1 MGYFYSQVWVINNKF
16 VVAPTINKAIELY
29 QQIYSDTPIK
39 EVSAKA
45 ADGIWKDYD
54 ALVLKEE

>member
-1 MGYFYSQVWVINNKF
+1 MDYFYSQVWVINNKF

-29 QQIYSDTPIK
+29 QQVYSDATIK
-39 EVSAKA
+39 EVSAKE
-45 ADGIWKDYD
+45 ADSIWKDDD

>member
-1 MGYFYSQVWVINNKF
+1 MDYFYSQVWVINCEF
-16 VVAPTINKAIELY
+16 VVAPTINKAMELY
-29 QQIYSDTPIK
+29 QQIYPETPIK

-45 ADGIWKDYD
+45 ADGIWKNYD